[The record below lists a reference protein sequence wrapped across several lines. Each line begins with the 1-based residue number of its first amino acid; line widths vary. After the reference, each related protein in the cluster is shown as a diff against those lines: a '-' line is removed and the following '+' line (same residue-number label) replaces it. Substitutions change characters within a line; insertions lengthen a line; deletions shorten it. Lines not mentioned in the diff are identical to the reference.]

1 MSEPPSS
8 GRPTGPPSG
17 PLSGSSDHEPTQVS
31 GTPPPPTT
39 PGAGGRGGPSGP
51 SGPGGSGGGP
61 SGSGGSGASG
71 GSDGPEGADGSG
83 GGGAP
88 WWKSVPR
95 VVILTAVV
103 VAVIVV
109 SIVVTRPG
117 GGGGSGSGGDVR
129 LEAAGETGPNPFTE
143 STAEES
149 SPPPSTPNVSKD
161 DASPNTA
168 YRVNGAQPGLYGG
181 TRNVASCDVEQQIDV
196 LGRDS
201 AKNRAFASV
210 AGIEPGQ
217 VPGYLRSLTPVQ
229 LRVDTRVTNHGYVD
243 GSASPYQ
250 AILQAGTAVLV
261 DARGVPRVRC
271 ACGNPLTPPAQDQSG
286 MKVTGDA
293 WPGFRASNT
302 VVVEPAPQVV
312 KVFVIYDPEHK
323 EWIQRH
329 EGDDTGKQDKKTKPP
344 KDSPTI
350 TGSPS
355 DPSSPDR
362 PSSPSTPT
370 TPPTS
375 PSTPS
380 SPDSDSPSDSSPP
393 STEAPSTESS
403 PPTTAEENTTSG
415 SAPSSEGVPP
425 ASG

>member
-1 MSEPPSS
+1 
-8 GRPTGPPSG
+8 
-17 PLSGSSDHEPTQVS
+17 
-31 GTPPPPTT
+31 
-39 PGAGGRGGPSGP
+39 
-51 SGPGGSGGGP
+51 
-61 SGSGGSGASG
+61 
-71 GSDGPEGADGSG
+71 
-83 GGGAP
+83 
-88 WWKSVPR
+88 
-95 VVILTAVV
+95 VVLITAVV

-109 SIVVTRPG
+109 SIVLTRPG
-117 GGGGSGSGGDVR
+117 GGGGDSASGGNVR

-149 SPPPSTPNVSKD
+149 SPPPSTPNVSRND
-161 DASPNTA
+161 ESPGSA

-181 TRNVASCDVEQQIDV
+181 TRNVASCDVEQQIHV

-201 AKNRAFASV
+201 TKNRAFASV
-210 AGIEPGQ
+210 AGVEPGQ

-243 GSASPYQ
+243 GSASSYQ

-271 ACGNPLTPPAQDQSG
+271 ACGNPLTPPAQNQSS

-323 EWIQRH
+323 EWIKRH

-355 DPSSPDR
+355 EPSSSD
-362 PSSPSTPT
+362 SSSGPTTPT
-370 TPPTS
+370 TPPSS

-393 STEAPSTESS
+393 STEEAPSTESP
-403 PPTTAEENTTSG
+403 PPTTAEENTSSG

-425 ASG
+425 ASGSGSVSGSGSMAPEPSAAPSLS